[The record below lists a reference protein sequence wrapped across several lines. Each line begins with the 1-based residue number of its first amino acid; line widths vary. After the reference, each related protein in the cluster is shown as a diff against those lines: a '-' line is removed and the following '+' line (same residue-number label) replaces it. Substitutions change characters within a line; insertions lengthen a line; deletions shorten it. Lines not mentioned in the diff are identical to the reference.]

1 MPIDPTPRPNER
13 PVNAEG
19 GWALL
24 MHHLSRTTPA
34 RLYHVQRSIDGLR
47 ALRRR

>member
-1 MPIDPTPRPNER
+1 MPIDPTPRPDVR
-13 PVNAEG
+13 KVNAEG

-24 MHHLSRTTPA
+24 MRHLSRTTPA
-34 RLYHVQRSIDGLR
+34 RLYHVQQSISGLR